1 MYQFMLNRKNSKKGF
16 TLVEIIVVLVI
27 LAILAALLIPAMTGW
42 IDKAKE
48 KQVYV
53 EARTYLLA
61 AQTLASEKYATNTAN
76 TSVAAADIIAL
87 AGLTAGTG
95 GVVSTPGDA
104 TVASGVV
111 TNLVVSGGPK
121 TLTYANGVWTES

>member
-1 MYQFMLNRKNSKKGF
+1 MYQLMVNRKNSKKGF
-16 TLVEIIVVLVI
+16 TLVEVIVVLVI

-61 AQTLASEKYATNTAN
+61 AQTLASEAYATNAGN
-76 TSVAAADIIAL
+76 TTVAAADIIML
-87 AGLTAGTG
+87 SGLTAGTG
-95 GVVSTPGDA
+95 GVVSTPGAA
-104 TVASGVV
+104 TVANGVV

-121 TLTYANGVWTES
+121 TLTYNNGVWTES